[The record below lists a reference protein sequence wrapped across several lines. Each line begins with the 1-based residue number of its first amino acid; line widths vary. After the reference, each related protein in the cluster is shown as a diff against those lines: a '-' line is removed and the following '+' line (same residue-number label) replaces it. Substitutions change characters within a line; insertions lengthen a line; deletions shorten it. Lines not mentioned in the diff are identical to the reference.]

1 MVGLVVAAGALRL
14 ALRPEEGESAAK
26 AMEALVMSGA
36 SVEKDSPEGVLPLHI
51 SCGENSWRTGLAF
64 DYGWDNPVDR
74 TVSVDLAK
82 ALVALGAPLNDPR
95 GKSMLTPILSAALS
109 ASAEIIAMLA
119 ANGAQ
124 LDARSSDGEGLA
136 HLAVAFVGSR
146 SKPPSLANEA
156 CLALMDLG
164 VDLSGLNAR
173 GMNTSPRAFII
184 RSALAPRTKSS
195 VERHPGPC

>member
-1 MVGLVVAAGALRL
+1 
-14 ALRPEEGESAAK
+14 
-26 AMEALVMSGA
+26 MSGA